1 MTNLIKNSF
10 FILVSFS
17 LFVKV
22 FVASLLSLFFVTNLV
37 QHKLTFLFSA
47 PNPED
52 DPTLSIHEIIYS
64 SATTAVIEVM
74 NKNKNYYLVEQVSHN
89 TEGLVNYT
97 DTGLYHM
104 W

>member
-22 FVASLLSLFFVTNLV
+22 FASLLSLLSVKNLV

-52 DPTLSIHEIIYS
+52 DPTLSVHEIIYS
-64 SATTAVIEVM
+64 SATAAVIEVM

-97 DTGLYHM
+97 DTGL
-104 W
+104 